1 MFFQVLKHLKTDEY
15 SETSVKRTPSGP
27 FQVSQLNGG
36 CKNCAM
42 IVNDQQ
48 SAVNLYCDKSCMLLK
63 KLSRVQVHYLS
74 LPTLIFSL
82 MQN

>member
-1 MFFQVLKHLKTDEY
+1 MVFQVLKHLKPDEY
-15 SETSVKRTPSGP
+15 SETFVKRTPSGP

-42 IVNDQQ
+42 FVNDQQ
-48 SAVNLYCDKSCMLLK
+48 STVNLYCDKSCILLK

-74 LPTLIFSL
+74 LPTLICL
-82 MQN
+82 